1 MTTESIAYAFTDLV
15 SPPVFP
21 SRSIVMMK
29 AAFLLSALAIASG
42 PALAAP
48 SATVHNQSQPET
60 LTLNSSAS
68 SFGTVAAVP
77 AMSAAS
83 NPNVPGATGRTVVLG
98 DHSTIAGDRA
108 ATMYFRDGAY

>member
-1 MTTESIAYAFTDLV
+1 MTTESIAYAFTGLV
-15 SPPVFP
+15 SLTGVPFKE
-21 SRSIVMMK
+21 IVMMK

-48 SATVHNQSQPET
+48 SATVHNHSQPET

-83 NPNVPGATGRTVVLG
+83 NPNVPGATGRIMVLG